1 MALQHYFSLYVWRLL
16 QDQNNTLQRAYELV
30 RQSTQI
36 MYLILST
43 DPLMKYYSNKNKNT
57 SLKFYLSEISIYF

>member
-43 DPLMKYYSNKNKNT
+43 DPLMKYYSNKNKNA
-57 SLKFYLSEISIYF
+57 LKFYLSEISIYF